1 MIRPE
6 ELQCNRIFSRR
17 DSNKGPFR
25 SSSITGMSRSLRLAF
40 LLLLAAPVAAQP
52 APDYVRIPFN
62 VSFWRGISVG
72 DAVAA
77 DTSRKVLHHVSL
89 NLPAGRAD
97 RLEGVAVGVFSTVY
111 EESAYG
117 VQAAGLANVAGEE
130 SAVIQV
136 AGLANVVGE
145 GLTGVQLAGLANI
158 SGGRLQ
164 GIQVSGLANVAGEG
178 GGFLQAA
185 GLANVAGERFAGVQ
199 AAGLASVAGERF
211 RGIQSAGLANIAGEN
226 VEGAQAAGL
235 ANIAGEDLRGV
246 QSAGLANIVGED
258 LVGLQTSLFNVVGGR
273 MRGGQVGLVNVAA
286 TSAGLQVGLVN
297 VAGEQRGVPV
307 GLYSRTEGVPVRL
320 DVWTDE
326 TAALHVGVRS
336 GSAVVSNYV
345 GISARPFAD
354 AALRWGAFAGLG
366 VERPFDD
373 RTAWGLDAFVHGLF
387 AEDFGDGASTLVRLR
402 FIVTRVLSPGVAVF
416 GGPAASL
423 FISDEDDGSSL
434 APFSVFEDE
443 GSTFVR
449 AWPGLEVGLRI
460 RITDD

>member
-1 MIRPE
+1 MP
-6 ELQCNRIFSRR
+6 
-17 DSNKGPFR
+17 
-25 SSSITGMSRSLRLAF
+25 RSLHLV
-40 LLLLAAPVAAQP
+40 LLLLVAAPAAAQP

-62 VSFWRGISVG
+62 VSFWRGISIG

-89 NLPAGRAD
+89 NLPAGQAD

-117 VQAAGLANVAGEE
+117 VQMAGLANVTGQDA
-130 SAVIQV
+130 SVIQA

-145 GLTGVQLAGLANI
+145 RLTGVQLAGLANI
-158 SGGRLQ
+158 SGGRLRGVQ
-164 GIQVSGLANVAGEG
+164 ASGLANVAGDG

-211 RGIQSAGLANIAGEN
+211 RGIQTAGLASIAGEN
-226 VEGAQAAGL
+226 ADGVQAAGL

-258 LVGLQTSLFNVVGGR
+258 LVGLQASLFNVVGGTV
-273 MRGGQVGLVNVAA
+273 RGGQLGLVNVASE
-286 TSAGLQVGLVN
+286 SAGLQVGLVN
-297 VAGEQRGVPV
+297 VAGEQRGIPV
-307 GLYSRTEGVPVRL
+307 GLYSRTGGVPVRV
-320 DVWTDE
+320 DVWADE
-326 TAALHVGVRS
+326 TAALHLGVRS
-336 GSAVVSNYV
+336 GSAFVSNYV

-366 VERPFDD
+366 VERPLGE

-387 AEDFGDGASTLVRLR
+387 AEDFGRGASTLVRLR
-402 FIVTRVLSPGVAVF
+402 FIVTRVIGPDVAVF

-423 FISDEDDGSSL
+423 FVSGEDDGSSL
-434 APFSVFEDE
+434 APFSLYESGDA
-443 GSTFVR
+443 GGTFVR
-449 AWPGLEVGLRI
+449 AWPGLEAGLRI
-460 RITDD
+460 RIAGD